1 MDDVDYGP
9 LNALIGEWRSD
20 QGMDVS
26 PAYPSGADQSPY
38 QETLLFEPA
47 GQVENAEEQLL
58 SVLRYHQVVM
68 RNSNGKVFHNETGYW
83 MWDPASDLVMQS
95 LTIPRGVCLIAG
107 GKASTTS
114 DGITT
119 IAVHAALEDTEWQIV
134 QSPFMQKKART
145 LSFDHTVTRDGDRL
159 LYHETTWLEIYGRRF
174 EHTDKNTLVQA

>member
-1 MDDVDYGP
+1 
-9 LNALIGEWRSD
+9 
-20 QGMDVS
+20 
-26 PAYPSGADQSPY
+26 
-38 QETLLFEPA
+38 
-47 GQVENAEEQLL
+47 
-58 SVLRYHQVVM
+58 
-68 RNSNGKVFHNETGYW
+68 
-83 MWDPASDLVMQS
+83 MQS